1 MFLRVLVVDQRVKF
15 LYFVPESARGGVGM
29 TGVVPDA
36 QSVPLG
42 QFLAEKVRL
51 VGGGVAVLSK
61 LF

>member
-1 MFLRVLVVDQRVKF
+1 MFLRVLVVDQRVN
-15 LYFVPESARGGVGM
+15 FVPESARGGVGM

-42 QFLAEKVRL
+42 QFLAERVRL